1 MKNIRPLVFGF
12 TLLFSLRAHALGPV
26 DGEVGVLAWGVG
38 DYETGDFNTP
48 MVSGYGELWLDERW
62 GFRGALYR
70 VNEDS
75 VLMAPDEQ
83 TFFDFKY
90 RLLSATDSTF
100 LALGLGWEQ
109 NRFGADGSAS
119 GPRIMAEA
127 RVGMLGFLKIYTEV
141 GWAPA
146 LGDVGA
152 RQDISSIAA
161 EAGLVLDPFP
171 FFDLRLGWR
180 YQISDYTG
188 VLTGSDVSEASYGV
202 VMGAGFHW

>member
-12 TLLFSLRAHALGPV
+12 TLLFSLHAYGLGPV
-26 DGEVGVLAWGVG
+26 DGEVGVLGWGVG

-48 MVSGYGELWLDERW
+48 MVSGYGELWLNERW

-109 NRFGADGSAS
+109 NRFGADGSGS
-119 GPRIMAEA
+119 GPRIMAEG
-127 RVGMLGFLKIYTEV
+127 RVGMLGFLKLYTEI

-171 FFDLRLGWR
+171 FFDVRLGWR

-202 VMGAGFHW
+202 IMGAGFHW

>member
-1 MKNIRPLVFGF
+1 
-12 TLLFSLRAHALGPV
+12 
-26 DGEVGVLAWGVG
+26 
-38 DYETGDFNTP
+38 
-48 MVSGYGELWLDERW
+48 
-62 GFRGALYR
+62 
-70 VNEDS
+70 
-75 VLMAPDEQ
+75 MAPDEQ

-109 NRFGADGSAS
+109 NRFGAEGSGS
-119 GPRIMAEA
+119 GPRIMAEG
-127 RVGMLGFLKIYTEV
+127 RLGMLGFLKLYTEV
-141 GWAPA
+141 GWAPS

-171 FFDLRLGWR
+171 FFDVRLGWR

-202 VMGAGFHW
+202 IMGAGFHW

>member
-12 TLLFSLRAHALGPV
+12 TLLFSLRAYGLGPV
-26 DGEVGVLAWGVG
+26 DGEVGVLGWGVG

-48 MVSGYGELWLDERW
+48 MVSGYGELWLNERW

-109 NRFGADGSAS
+109 NRFGADGSGS
-119 GPRIMAEA
+119 GPRIMAEG
-127 RVGMLGFLKIYTEV
+127 RVGMGFLKLYTEI

-171 FFDLRLGWR
+171 FFDVRLGWR

-202 VMGAGFHW
+202 IMGAGFHW

>member
-12 TLLFSLRAHALGPV
+12 TLLLSLRAYGLGPV
-26 DGEVGVLAWGVG
+26 DGEVGVLGWGVG

-48 MVSGYGELWLDERW
+48 MVSGYGELWLNERW

-109 NRFGADGSAS
+109 NRFGADGSGS
-119 GPRIMAEA
+119 GPRIMAEG
-127 RVGMLGFLKIYTEV
+127 RVGMGFLKLYTEI

-171 FFDLRLGWR
+171 FFDVRLGWR

-202 VMGAGFHW
+202 IMGAGFHW